1 MGFHV
6 TEELP
11 QQGDR
16 NDYCNNSLE
25 EEFSGDRNSIDG
37 ITRGEGKNKIA
48 VKI

>member
-1 MGFHV
+1 MGFNV

-16 NDYCNNSLE
+16 NYYCNNSLE
-25 EEFSGDRNSIDG
+25 EEFSGDRNSIDA
-37 ITRGEGKNKIA
+37 ITRGEGKKHFV